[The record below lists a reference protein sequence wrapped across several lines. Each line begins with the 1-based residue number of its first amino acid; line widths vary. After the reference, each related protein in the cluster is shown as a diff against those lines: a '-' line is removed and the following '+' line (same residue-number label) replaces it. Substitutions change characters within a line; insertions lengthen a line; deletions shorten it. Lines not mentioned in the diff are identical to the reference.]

1 MELSGKDRYNPDLIP
16 NLEAYVFT
24 HAHEPQPTN
33 TTTVNPDASPRRG
46 TGVSVLGLRARALSL
61 TISSPSVTLPSAG
74 ASAAKPPTN
83 RKKKNLLFPC
93 VARLCLRS
101 PTPSRSHRSVDKQI
115 SGGSFDLSTN
125 LVLLRMYQFFPDR
138 TNSTVL
144 VKVLVKAL
152 MQLPG
157 TDFTQCAYLVP
168 QRFQL
173 EEPIAN
179 LLTLAQHAECMQFKE
194 FWEVASKCKY
204 LWESIPGFEQSIR
217 DFALHAINLTFSQIR
232 KQKLGEILSLE
243 GGELDALVKDRAAKS
258 GWKVTGD
265 VIQLGGNELKSK
277 LGKSSGSNVLDFAQY
292 GPLLGM

>member
-1 MELSGKDRYNPDLIP
+1 MGRQGRRVGREQPGKELERERETTERRRQRKGRMELSGKDRYNPDLIP
-16 NLEAYVFT
+16 NLEA
-24 HAHEPQPTN
+24 
-33 TTTVNPDASPRRG
+33 
-46 TGVSVLGLRARALSL
+46 
-61 TISSPSVTLPSAG
+61 
-74 ASAAKPPTN
+74 
-83 RKKKNLLFPC
+83 
-93 VARLCLRS
+93 
-101 PTPSRSHRSVDKQI
+101 SVDKQI

-144 VKVLVKAL
+144 VRVLVKAL

-168 QRFQL
+168 QRLQL
-173 EEPIAN
+173 
-179 LLTLAQHAECMQFKE
+179 KE

-265 VIQLGGNELKSK
+265 VIRLGGNELKSK

>member
-24 HAHEPQPTN
+24 HAHEPQPT
-33 TTTVNPDASPRRG
+33 TTVKPRCEPATWDR
-46 TGVSVLGLRARALSL
+46 GLRPRPPRSRTFADHFVSL
-61 TISSPSVTLPSAG
+61 RYPSIGWGLCGETTN
-74 ASAAKPPTN
+74 KPK
-83 RKKKNLLFPC
+83 KKKNLLFPC